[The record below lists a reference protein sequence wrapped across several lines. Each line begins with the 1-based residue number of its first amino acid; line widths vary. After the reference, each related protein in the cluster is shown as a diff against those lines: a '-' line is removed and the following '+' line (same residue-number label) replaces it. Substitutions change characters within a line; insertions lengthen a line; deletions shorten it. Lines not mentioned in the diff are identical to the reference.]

1 MSARSTIARVRNGP
15 GAGPKLMSLDL
26 TKGAGFDGSVS
37 RALFQTR
44 TPRVDFPGFH
54 SLYSVTT
61 DGQRF
66 LVVTEPEGRSSPP
79 ITVVLDWADGLKR

>member
-1 MSARSTIARVRNGP
+1 MVVGRLGRGGR
-15 GAGPKLMSLDL
+15 DL
-26 TKGAGFDGSVS
+26 QG
-37 RALFQTR
+37 RWR
-44 TPRVDFPGFH
+44 TTPGFH